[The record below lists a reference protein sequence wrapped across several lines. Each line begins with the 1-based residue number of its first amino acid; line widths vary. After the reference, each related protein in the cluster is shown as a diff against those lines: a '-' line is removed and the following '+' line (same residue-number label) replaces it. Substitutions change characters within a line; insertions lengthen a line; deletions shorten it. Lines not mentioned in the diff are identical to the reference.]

1 LLLIPEQLSGFLL
14 HRRSYRETSYLTD
27 LFTLELGKVSAVAR
41 GVRGNKGEKKSLLQ
55 SFQLLLLSV
64 SGKHELRNLNQ
75 LESAGPMSQLIGH
88 QLFSAMY
95 LNELLNRLLPKEVP
109 HPELFLSYQQSLN
122 WLASGGDIEPCLR
135 QFELSLLDDMGYGID
150 LTQEYENGQTVE
162 ANVDYCLILENG
174 IRRIDGNSQG
184 AQSTRGHN
192 PQGSNRFTGEALL
205 QVSNNIWTPNS
216 LQCAKRITRMALS
229 PLLGHKPLKSRE
241 LFQQTWTAA
250 KPANIGDVK

>member
-1 LLLIPEQLSGFLL
+1 MVPEQLTGFLL

-27 LFTLELGKVSAVAR
+27 LFTLELGKVSAVAK
-41 GVRGNKGEKKSLLQ
+41 GVRGNKGDKKSLLQ

-75 LESAGPMSQLIGH
+75 LESAGPMLPLVGH

-122 WLASGGDIEPCLR
+122 WLAGGGDIEPCLR
-135 QFELSLLDDMGYGID
+135 QFELFLLDDMGYGID
-150 LTQEYENGQTVE
+150 FTQEYETGQTVE
-162 ANVDYCLILENG
+162 ANANYCLVLESG
-174 IRRIDGNSQG
+174 IRRIDINPQDPQG
-184 AQSTRGHN
+184 SHS
-192 PQGSNRFTGEALL
+192 QGSNRFTGEALL

-216 LQCAKRITRMALS
+216 LKCAKRITRMALS
-229 PLLGHKPLKSRE
+229 PLLGRKPLKSRE
-241 LFQQTWTAA
+241 LFQQTWKAA
-250 KPANIGDVK
+250 KPANIRNVK

>member
-1 LLLIPEQLSGFLL
+1 LVAEQLTGFVL

-41 GVRGNKGEKKSLLQ
+41 GVRGNKSDKKSLLQ
-55 SFQLLLLSV
+55 SFQPLLFSV

-75 LESAGPMSQLIGH
+75 LESAGSMMKLVGH

-109 HPELFLSYQQSLN
+109 HPELFQAYHQSLN
-122 WLASGGDIEPCLR
+122 WLANGDDIEPCLR
-135 QFELSLLDDMGYGID
+135 QFELLLLDDMGYGID

-162 ANVDYCLILENG
+162 ADVDYCLVLENG
-174 IRRIDGNSQG
+174 MRRIDNDAQG
-184 AQSTRGHN
+184 T
-192 PQGSNRFTGEALL
+192 NRFSGEALL
-205 QVSNNIWTPNS
+205 QVSNNVWSPNS

-229 PLLGHKPLKSRE
+229 PLLGRKPLKSRE
-241 LFQQTWTAA
+241 LFQQTWTTTV
-250 KPANIGDVK
+250 NIENLK